1 MTANLAMQNSVYR
14 AISGKLGVFDCRLSG
29 LGAVSDPYMPR
40 DYMFPYVTQ
49 PATPLLAQYSGA
61 IVTCT
66 LDEYLQ
72 IARQILTQWYEYSK
86 NITARYDEYDRQI
99 SYIEQ
104 FYIHVREIVDSL
116 TTWVYAIPDT
126 TAQAKQ
132 AKNWTFFHADYTQYM
147 NELNRGRAGVRDA
160 YLRNQNAQIVCE
172 QAKSFYES
180 LVRAASENL
189 AVMDAYNLDA
199 YYRARQAQHEKE
211 NQEWE
216 QTRITLAAAMNDPVV
231 KACFEAISLLRKNYF
246 DDIMPAM
253 ATRIRELTDAIARQE
268 GKTYGD
274 VAVSTVMKTGY
285 YTKQQVEYQRLTR
298 AQIDEA
304 CAMMESYMIELRE
317 ALKYEDLDKK
327 REVYERIV
335 PQVKGYIVS
344 TSLVVRENALFRAK
358 QSEFIRIVT
367 EIQKQLGAFK
377 DDESNIGLIL
387 GIAGAAAGAY
397 MMLS

>member
-1 MTANLAMQNSVYR
+1 MAANLAMQNSVYR

-29 LGAVSDPYMPR
+29 LGAVGSPYAPR
-40 DYMFPYVTQ
+40 EYTFPYVMQ
-49 PATPLLAQYSGA
+49 PATPLLAKYSGA
-61 IVTCT
+61 IVKCT
-66 LDEYLQ
+66 LDQYLQ
-72 IARQILTQWYEYSK
+72 TARAILTEWYEYSK
-86 NITARYDEYDRQI
+86 NITARYNEYDQQI

-104 FYIHVREIVDSL
+104 FYIHVRETVASL
-116 TTWVYAIPDT
+116 TTWVYAIPGT
-126 TAQAKQ
+126 IPQAE
-132 AKNWTFFHADYTQYM
+132 NWNNFYADYIQYM

-216 QTRITLAAAMNDPVV
+216 QTQITLAAAMNDPVV
-231 KACFEAISLLRKNYF
+231 KACFEAISLLRRNYF
-246 DDIMPAM
+246 NDIMPAM

-317 ALKYEDLDKK
+317 ALKYKDLDKK